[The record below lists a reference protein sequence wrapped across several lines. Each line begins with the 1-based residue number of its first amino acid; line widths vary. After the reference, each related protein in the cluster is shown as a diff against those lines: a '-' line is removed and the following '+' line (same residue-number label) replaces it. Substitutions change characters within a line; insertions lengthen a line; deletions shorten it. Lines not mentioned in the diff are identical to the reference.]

1 MNFIIKKVLEQK
13 IDKEDKKYIAPH
25 FPGGVVTPDDLRK
38 IADMCEKFPESKLKL
53 TGEIIIGNVKDETR
67 NKECRQILGLP
78 TYSVA
83 GFSMRPVKL
92 CSGGYICDNNVRDS
106 FSLGLT
112 LDKKFSGRRL
122 PFKMIISVSG
132 CSRSCSEPLV
142 KDIGVVASKEGY
154 SLFVGGAAGRKPRI
168 AQRLLDNLNE
178 QEVIHAVER
187 IVNLYEKKGRTP
199 ERLGI
204 FIEKM
209 GLEKFREECGFYLSK
224 LVKRGGNQDERK
236 N

>member
-1 MNFIIKKVLEQK
+1 MDAERSVRGADQGDGGPAQVDRHRPVGSELGFGQG
-13 IDKEDKKYIAPH
+13 
-25 FPGGVVTPDDLRK
+25 PGFG
-38 IADMCEKFPESKLKL
+38 
-53 TGEIIIGNVKDETR
+53 G
-67 NKECRQILGLP
+67 RQILGLP

-187 IVNLYEKKGRTP
+187 IVSLYEKKGRTP

-209 GLEKFREECGFYLSK
+209 GLEKFREECGLH
-224 LVKRGGNQDERK
+224 
-236 N
+236 

>member
-1 MNFIIKKVLEQK
+1 MNFIMKKVMEQK

-38 IADMCEKFPESKLKL
+38 IADACEKFPESKLKL
-53 TGEIIIGNVKDETR
+53 TGEIIMGNVKDEAR

-92 CSGGYICDNNVRDS
+92 CSGGYICDNNAQDS

-112 LDKKFSGRRL
+112 LDKKFSGKKL

-142 KDIGVVASKEGY
+142 KDIGIVASQEGY
-154 SLFVGGAAGRKPRI
+154 SVFVGGAAGAKPRI
-168 AQRLLDNLNE
+168 AQRFKDNLKE
-178 QEVIHAVER
+178 DEVITLVEK
-187 IVNLYEKKGRTP
+187 IVAFYEKKGKTP

-209 GLEKFREECGFYLSK
+209 GLEKFKEE
-224 LVKRGGNQDERK
+224 VIE
-236 N
+236 